1 MRTNTADKSITKS
14 VNVTLPQELLEQARR
29 QNLDISAVLA
39 EALTDKLRKTSREE
53 WQEQN
58 KASIE
63 AVNAFTDE
71 HGSFTDYQKAF

>member
-53 WQEQN
+53 WLEQN
-58 KASIE
+58 KTNIE
-63 AVNAFTDE
+63 ALNAFTDE
-71 HGSFTDYQKAF
+71 QGSFTDYQKGF

>member
-1 MRTNTADKSITKS
+1 MRTNTPDGSIRKS
-14 VNVTLPQELLEQARR
+14 VNVSLPQELLEQARR
-29 QNLDISAVLA
+29 HNLNISAVLT
-39 EALTDKLRKTSREE
+39 EALTEKLRQTSREE